1 MSYLKELR
9 ISKNMT
15 QAQASAVMGISL
27 RSYKEYENNEKKSN
41 TMKYKYMVEFL
52 ESFMPTDEEHGVLTF
67 DEIKN
72 GCKEVLDEYDVSY
85 CILFGSYAKGSAD
98 GKSDVDLLISTEARG
113 LKFYGIAERLRIK
126 LRKKIDLLD
135 IGQLSGNP
143 DLINEILKD
152 GIRIYG

>member
-52 ESFMPTDEEHGVLTF
+52 ESFMHTDEEHGVLTF